1 MTRSYLSTLVPC
13 VLDRNSGGWRRGSNG
28 DGDRKKK
35 IKNERENKREG
46 GKRLENVRD
55 KEWIMKD
62 CGRRWGRG
70 VPASQKW
77 IRNEDL
83 KREHP
88 SDIFCHIIHFE
99 FYDRVLCFLHLKILA
114 CLVMDEDDNHQY
126 ISRYSLL
133 LPPCQIWKGQDI
145 LENDEEAVIMEN
157 ARNSDLVSLSFFSIL
172 MSTILLVIDCICFCK
187 K

>member
-1 MTRSYLSTLVPC
+1 
-13 VLDRNSGGWRRGSNG
+13 
-28 DGDRKKK
+28 
-35 IKNERENKREG
+35 
-46 GKRLENVRD
+46 
-55 KEWIMKD
+55 
-62 CGRRWGRG
+62 
-70 VPASQKW
+70 
-77 IRNEDL
+77 
-83 KREHP
+83 
-88 SDIFCHIIHFE
+88 
-99 FYDRVLCFLHLKILA
+99 
-114 CLVMDEDDNHQY
+114 MDEDDNHQY